1 MKGKQDMKMTL
12 KNLFKVLGLDK
23 VDWKKATTRLLAVL
37 WGVLVC
43 CFLIKIFGGNLFE
56 IITYNKSFIN
66 ICNYL
71 EETNLFYLVYYPFY
85 LLSTYQVV
93 LIISRNYPKNKHYIF
108 LIILT
113 IMYVLKMFNESITA
127 ILEILFYLTTS
138 LIYSKKIW
146 RGVEVIFIT
155 VLFQF
160 ISLITKNIGYT
171 LNYDN
176 VVISLIYM
184 IDYYIMMF
192 IYCINTIIRKEG
204 IIMGLLGPFLLSK
217 KAKQLTAYRE
227 KLVTKRVK
235 LDSRI
240 KEIDR
245 AIENEK
251 VK

>member
-1 MKGKQDMKMTL
+1 MTL

-43 CFLIKIFGGNLFE
+43 CFIIKIFGGNIFE
-56 IITYNKSFIN
+56 IITYNKSFIK

-85 LLSTYQVV
+85 LLSCYLPL
-93 LIISRNYPKNKHYIF
+93 LIISRDKPRKWNLWYLIPITLIYIIKTF
-108 LIILT
+108 NDGLAYVLELL
-113 IMYVLKMFNESITA
+113 MYVVLSLKVSKRPWRA
-127 ILEILFYLTTS
+127 LELFIVT
-138 LIYSKKIW
+138 LI
-146 RGVEVIFIT
+146 
-155 VLFQF
+155 FQF

-204 IIMGLLGPFLLSK
+204 IIMGLLGPWLLSK
-217 KAKQLTAYRE
+217 KARQLTAYRE

-235 LDSRI
+235 LDGRI
-240 KEIDR
+240 KELDR